1 VSHPSRKSPRWP
13 LLLCLAG
20 LGFGIG
26 FVRVARW
33 PPPAP
38 FRVAKTPAPSGAEP
52 RLTSRFVS
60 KRHGVNAHA
69 ACLVELGD
77 GRLRAFWFSGS
88 QEGAEDVRILSA
100 VFDPG
105 LGAWGEPQA
114 AVGPDTTQRALLR
127 HVVKVGNP
135 TVVRAND
142 GTLWL
147 FYVTVTVGGWGG
159 STVSVVRS
167 RDDGATWGPA
177 QRLIGSPFLNLNT
190 MVRGAPV
197 IYQDGTLGLPVYQ
210 SLVSGFSE
218 LLRLDH
224 DGAVIDRQRLSTP
237 GRGSQPTIVPTA
249 PLLALVLM
257 RASGQPAPGRVMLSR
272 TSDGGR
278 SFSRPEATALP
289 NPDAGIG
296 GIALSRGRVLLALN
310 DVDVER
316 DALSLVVSDDRG
328 TSFRFVHRLEDQVAA
343 RSLPIDDARY
353 ARTVE
358 RLACATDASVGD
370 AEAARFVASSRR
382 FMCWEPRCH
391 FEFSY
396 PFLLRTEGGDFHLL
410 YTWNRAYIK
419 HVQFNQAWLEDR
431 LAGEFD
437 APRH

>member
-1 VSHPSRKSPRWP
+1 MSGRSRSHTTWP
-13 LLLCLAG
+13 WILSLTAV
-20 LGFGIG
+20 GFGVG
-26 FVRVARW
+26 FSRAASW

-38 FRVAKTPAPSGAEP
+38 FLVPAVATPSGAEP

-60 KRHGVNAHA
+60 KRHDVNAHV

-88 QEGAEDVRILSA
+88 QEGAQDVEILSA
-100 VFDPG
+100 AFDPERG
-105 LGAWGEPQA
+105 GWGEA
-114 AVGPDTTQRALLR
+114 RAVAGPESTQRALLR
-127 HVVKVGNP
+127 YVVKVGNP
-135 TVVRAND
+135 TAVRAAD

-167 RDDGATWGPA
+167 SDDGLTWGPA

-190 MVRGAPV
+190 MVRGAPFL
-197 IYQDGTLGLPVYQ
+197 YQDGTLGLPVYQ

-218 LLRLDH
+218 ILRLDH
-224 DGAVIDRQRLSTP
+224 DGKVIDRQRLSTP
-237 GRGSQPTIVPTA
+237 GEGSQPTIVPTA
-249 PLLALVLM
+249 PLAALALM
-257 RASGQPAPGRVMLSR
+257 RASGQPPPGRVMLSR
-272 TSDGGR
+272 TRDGGR
-278 SFSRPEATALP
+278 LWTRPERTELP
-289 NPDAGIG
+289 NPDAGIS

-316 DALSLVVSDDRG
+316 DALSLVVSDDEG
-328 TSFRFVHRLEDQVAA
+328 TGFRLVHRFEDQVAA
-343 RSLPIDDARY
+343 RSLPIDDVRY
-353 ARTVE
+353 ARTVAA
-358 RLACATDASVGD
+358 LAQATDASVGD
-370 AEAARFVASSRR
+370 AEARRFVASSRR

-396 PFLLRTEGGDFHLL
+396 PFLLETEGGDIHLL

-419 HVQFNQAWLEDR
+419 HVQFNQAWLEKR
-431 LAGEFD
+431 LARAPH